1 MDLIRFE
8 ILVGDMCEF
17 EDIKDAETLEEYS
30 MHLHAAVSSAV
41 NDYALDHEIVDFE
54 EVIEGV

>member
-1 MDLIRFE
+1 MNLMRFE
-8 ILVGDMCEF
+8 ILVDDMCEDQ
-17 EDIKDAETLEEYS
+17 DIKDAETLQEYS

-41 NDYALDHEIVDFE
+41 NDYALDHDITDFE

>member
-8 ILVGDMCEF
+8 ILVGDMCEH
-17 EDIKDAETLEEYS
+17 EEIEDAEMLEEYS

-41 NDYALDHEIVDFE
+41 NDYALDHNITDFE

>member
-17 EDIKDAETLEEYS
+17 EDINDAETLEEYS

-41 NDYALDHEIVDFE
+41 NDYALDHEITDFE